1 MAIPGVP
8 GLRLVRS
15 FDQAPYTMH
24 VAWSAHG
31 DYLAAGGQDGQLV
44 VWDAESG
51 RRRNLPGVLK
61 HDTAMLAMA
70 WHPRLPVLASEWR
83 GNTIRAWDVAAGTVS
98 EVGRENSELY
108 CLAWSSDGHQLAVG
122 DDSGSVGRWD
132 VTEGARIRYATVHS
146 GKVYRI
152 CWSSDGHRLVTA
164 SPEGITVCTANDLAP
179 NDEWRSRE
187 SLKDIAVSPDEQL
200 IAVAQA
206 DGVVRVV
213 ADDMAEIAV
222 LEGHTHDVMSVRF
235 SADGRFLA
243 SIAASETRI
252 WRRRD
257 WAIVAVLPMTE
268 VQWLGGLDFH
278 PARPLL
284 AVKNQN
290 AGRIDCYE
298 LDYAVLDG
306 LDTGAGSR
314 RYGNAKVVLL
324 GDTGVGKSGLGLVL
338 SGQPYRATD
347 STHGRNVWTL
357 DTEEAST
364 PDGGTQAR
372 EILLWDLAGQ
382 PGYRLVHQ
390 LHLNEVAVAL
400 IVFDS
405 RSETDPFAGVKYWVR
420 ALSQARRLEGA
431 TAIPFRT
438 YLVAARTDRGGAG
451 VSAERIRS
459 LLGELGIDGFFETSA
474 KESWQISDLGQAVR
488 DGIDWGALPVISS
501 STLFDDIKQFLTRQK
516 ELGRLLATVDELFR
530 TYGGDEQTR
539 ASFETCIGLVEGRGL
554 IKRLHFGGLVLLR
567 PEALDAYASAMVLAA
582 RAEPDGLGFITETAA
597 LDGTFPMADTERVT
611 DRGQEE
617 LLLIATVQELLRH
630 EIALKEGPDLVFPS
644 QFTRERPGAP
654 EVPGTAVVFGFEGPL
669 HHVYATLAV
678 RLSHSLLFGR
688 EEMWQN
694 ASSFTATAGGRCG
707 ILLHELEEGRGEL
720 VVFYDE
726 RASRDVRGQ
735 FETYVHEHLRRRAI
749 PETVTR
755 SAVRSCQACGFV
767 LSQELVRRRRE
778 LGKKTDHCPVCDTA
792 LASEVTTAPADAA
805 VAEMNRNADKRRD
818 RNTDAL
824 RLRGKVETSDY
835 DVFLSYNSR
844 DREQVTAIA
853 ERLKERG
860 ILPWLDVWEIPPGKR
875 WQQELSKRIRLVRSA
890 AVFVGARGT
899 GPWQE
904 LEVEALLTKIAQRGC
919 PIIPVVLDGRQGQ
932 PRFPAFLN
940 LWQVVDMRIAHPDPF
955 EQLVWGITGERNPG
969 PFG

>member
-1 MAIPGVP
+1 MTVPGVP

-15 FDQAPYTMH
+15 FDQAPDTMH
-24 VAWSAHG
+24 VAWSARG
-31 DYLAAGGQDGQLV
+31 DHLAAGGADGQLV
-44 VWDAESG
+44 VWDAETG

-83 GNTIRAWDVAAGTVS
+83 GNTIRAWDVAAGSVS
-98 EVGRENSELY
+98 EVGREDSELY
-108 CLAWSSDGHQLAVG
+108 CLAWSPDGHQLAVG
-122 DDSGSVGRWD
+122 DASGSVGLWN
-132 VTEGARIRYATVHS
+132 VTEGARTHYATVHN
-146 GKVYRI
+146 GYVYRI

-164 SPEGITVCTANDLAP
+164 SSDGIMVCAADDLAP
-179 NDEWRSRE
+179 SGQWTSRE
-187 SLKDIAVSPDEQL
+187 FLHDVALSPDEQL
-200 IAVAQA
+200 IAMAKE
-206 DGVVRVV
+206 GVVRVV

-222 LEGHTHDVMSVRF
+222 LEGHTDDVMSVRF

-243 SIAASETRI
+243 SLAHSEVRI

-257 WAIVAVLPMTE
+257 WALVMTLETTE
-268 VQWLGGLDFH
+268 VRSSGGLDFH

-284 AVKNQN
+284 AVKNQK

-298 LDYAVLDG
+298 LNYAVLDG
-306 LDTGAGSR
+306 LGTGPGSR

-357 DTEEAST
+357 GAEEVRT
-364 PDGGTQAR
+364 PDGGTQTR

-390 LHLNEVAVAL
+390 LYLNEVAIAL

-405 RSETDPFAGVKYWVR
+405 RSETEPFAGVKYWVR
-420 ALSQARRLEGA
+420 ALTQARRLEGP
-431 TAIPFRT
+431 TAIPLRT
-438 YLVAARTDRGGAG
+438 YLVAARIDRGGTG
-451 VSAERIRS
+451 VSTDRVRA
-459 LLGELGIDGFFETSA
+459 LLSELDLDGYFETSA
-474 KESWQISDLGQAVR
+474 KEDWRIGDLHQAVR
-488 DGIDWGALPVISS
+488 DGIDWDALPVISS
-501 STLFDDIKQFLTRQK
+501 STLFDDIKLFLSRQK

-530 TYGGDEQTR
+530 TYGGDERTR

-554 IKRLHFGGLVLLR
+554 IKRLHFGGLVLLQT
-567 PEALDAYASAMVLAA
+567 EALDAYASAMVLAA
-582 RAEPDGLGFITETAA
+582 REEPDGLGFITEAVA
-597 LDGTFPMADTERVT
+597 LSGTFPMSNSERVA

-654 EVPGTAVVFGFEGPL
+654 DIPGSAVVFGFEGPL

-694 ASSFTATAGGRCG
+694 AASFTASAGGRCG
-707 ILLHELEEGRGEL
+707 ILLRELEEGRGEL

-726 RASRDVRGQ
+726 WASRDVRGQ
-735 FETYVHEHLRRRAI
+735 FEIYVHEHLRRRAI
-749 PETVTR
+749 SETVTR
-755 SAVRSCQACGFV
+755 SVVRSCPACGFV
-767 LSQELVRRRRE
+767 IGDDLVQRRRA
-778 LGKKTDHCPVCDTA
+778 LGKSTDHCPVCDAA
-792 LASEVTTAPADAA
+792 LASEVTVASAQAV
-805 VAEMNRNADKRRD
+805 VAEMNRNADKGRD
-818 RNTDAL
+818 RNADTL

-875 WQQELSKRIRLVRSA
+875 WQQELSKRIKSVKSA

-904 LEVEALLTKIAQRGC
+904 IEVEALLTKIAQRGC

-940 LWQVVDMRIAHPDPF
+940 LWQVVDMRVAHPDPF